1 MDGLFDFIPKLLEMG
16 VLGTINVILI
26 FKGIPAMNDLS
37 KSNTDLANAIGKLA
51 DSVNNR
57 LGVVEHDL
65 RDIKSSLD
73 LILRRLDFYDSGKNH
88 RKDV

>member
-65 RDIKSSLD
+65 RDMLKT
-73 LILRRLDFYDSGKNH
+73 ILLAYSMTATVTAN
-88 RKDV
+88 